1 MGIRLVKREER
12 KGRATYVLRIGK
24 MFEEWFELYLHDT
37 DNSIKIFHHENDR
50 DVTHPV
56 ISFTLTTVIS
66 IGLILCGFISYW
78 YLFTGLLLW
87 QFPFGSVYITL
98 NSIVIKEKEQS
109 GSFDPAWGFSS
120 YHEASG
126 GEMIFRWNK
135 RYYTF
140 YYPWAL
146 EYHRTSYLFKNNT
159 WFTNIGYKKSWKN
172 SKGIYKRFEDFDEED
187 KQELLLE
194 EFNFHD
200 TRQDVKTKVTTYQR
214 IMVWRRKWLP
224 FTDLFSFKK
233 HEVDMEFANPI
244 GYRVGTWKGGTV
256 GMSRIINKGETTEDV
271 VRRVEL
277 EEEYNINYK

>member
-12 KGRATYVLRIGK
+12 VGRATYILKIGK
-24 MFEEWFELYLHDT
+24 MFDEWFQLYLGDT
-37 DNSIKIFHHENDR
+37 NNKIQLYFQEDYR
-50 DVTHPV
+50 DVEHPI

-66 IGLILCGFISYW
+66 LVLIACGFINYW

-87 QFPFGSVYITL
+87 QFPYGSVYMTI
-98 NSIVIKEKEQS
+98 NSIVIKERKES
-109 GSFDPAWGFSS
+109 GTFDPTWGLYS
-120 YHEASG
+120 YDEASG
-126 GEMIFRWNK
+126 AEMIFRWNTK
-135 RYYTF
+135 YYTF

-146 EYHRTSYLFKNNT
+146 NYHRTSYLLKDNI
-159 WFTNIGYKKSWKN
+159 WFTNVRGTKE
-172 SKGIYKRFEDFDEED
+172 RFESYDEED
-187 KQELLLE
+187 RKKLLLE
-194 EFNFHD
+194 EFDFHD

-214 IMVWRRKWLP
+214 IRVWRRKWLP
-224 FTDLFSFKK
+224 FTDLFAFKK
-233 HEVDMEFANPI
+233 HEVEMEFANPI